1 MPYKSKPQMRAF
13 FAMEERG
20 ELPPGTAE
28 RWAHETPNLKKLP
41 ERVGKKRRRRKRRR
55 EAEMASAAIRKA
67 AGGDRR
73 G

>member
-1 MPYKSKPQMRAF
+1 MPFRSKAQQRWM
-13 FAMEERG
+13 FAAEARG
-20 ELPPGTAE
+20 EVPPGTAE
-28 RWAHETPNLKKLP
+28 RWAHETPNLKNLP
-41 ERVGKKRRRRKRRR
+41 ERVGRKNRRRKRRG